1 MNILQGTQRL
11 TEIVTT
17 FARFGFSPW
26 IEKIR
31 LQNYLR
37 PSLNQELPLSSRQL
51 KDLPLP
57 QRLRLAFE
65 ALGPT
70 FIKFG
75 QILAN
80 RQDLLPEAYI
90 ESFQQLQDQVTPC
103 PFAEI
108 EAIIKAEL
116 GKKFEEVLAIDPFPL
131 GSASIAQVHRA
142 KLHSGEDIVLKV
154 QKPEV
159 AERIR
164 EDLYLLKVLGRLLH
178 DHVSDLQSFGLP
190 HLIDEFA
197 DSLQG
202 ELQFYTE
209 ANQIQKFSRLFPREE
224 RKNLTDTELL
234 IPKVHWNYCTQKVL
248 ALGFIEGHPLSH
260 KEALYG
266 WSEGERTALAEVLL
280 KNYLEQVFVHGFFH
294 GDLHP
299 GNVLLTPTRQ
309 WALIDFGTMG
319 RLNARTKW
327 AVMKMLKALAEEDYD
342 QLASEYVF
350 VCPFS
355 DKVVVERFANGLSHT
370 LAPYYGLEL
379 NHLDAGQLLLKTA
392 RLAAKEGLQVPREL
406 LLFFKSL
413 MGIESVIRSI
423 DKNFDILPTALA
435 FAQSESSQ
443 SLSQEE
449 WKKTW
454 QNMAKDSEYFI
465 KELPRLLHFLLKRW
479 NSPQHEWSV
488 TGRGFVELAQAY
500 TKIAWAIFGGLLSLA
515 LIIALS
521 ALSLF
526 QPQFTSTPLFVF
538 LLLVLVFIVG
548 STWWRL

>member
-26 IEKIR
+26 IEKVK

-37 PSLNQELPLSSRQL
+37 PNLNQEITTPSGSLKELTLPH
-51 KDLPLP
+51 
-57 QRLRLAFE
+57 RLRLAFE

-80 RQDLLPEAYI
+80 RQDLLPESYI
-90 ESFQQLQDQVTPC
+90 DAFQQLQDQVTPC
-103 PFAEI
+103 AFPEI
-108 EAIIKAEL
+108 ERIIKAEL
-116 GKKFEEVLAIDPFPL
+116 GERFDDLDSINPIPL
-131 GSASIAQVHRA
+131 GSASIAQVHWAQLR
-142 KLHSGEDIVLKV
+142 SGEPIVLKV

-159 AERIR
+159 AERIQ
-164 EDLYLLKVLGRLLH
+164 EDLYLLKILGKLLH
-178 DHVSDLQSFGLP
+178 EHINDLQSFGLP

-202 ELQFYTE
+202 ELLFYTE
-209 ANQIQKFSRLFPREE
+209 ANQIQKFSRLFAQEN
-224 RKNLTDTELL
+224 KDGNLSYPL
-234 IPKVHWNYCTQKVL
+234 IPKVYGQYCTRKVL
-248 ALGFIEGHPLSH
+248 ALGFIEGLALSH
-260 KEALYG
+260 KSALQG
-266 WSEGERTALAEVLL
+266 WSDSERKTLAESVL
-280 KNYLEQVFVHGFFH
+280 KNYLEQVFVFGFFH

-299 GNVLLTPTRQ
+299 GNVIITSSKQ

-319 RLNARTKW
+319 RLSARTKW
-327 AVMKMLKALAEEDYD
+327 AVMNMLKALAEEDYD

-350 VCPFS
+350 ICPFS
-355 DKVVVERFANGLSHT
+355 DQVVIERFANGLRRT
-370 LAPYYGLEL
+370 LAPYHGLEL

-413 MGIESVIRSI
+413 MGIEATIRCI
-423 DKNFDILPTALA
+423 DKNFDTLPTALA
-435 FAQSESSQ
+435 FAHSESARS
-443 SLSQEE
+443 SHQEQ

-454 QNMAKDSEYFI
+454 LNMAKDSEYFI

-479 NSPQHEWSV
+479 NSPQHEWSLS
-488 TGRGFVELAQAY
+488 GRGFAELAHAY
-500 TKIAWAIFGGLLSLA
+500 NKMAWAIFGGLLAAA
-515 LIIALS
+515 LILAISFITL
-521 ALSLF
+521 L
-526 QPQFTSTPLFVF
+526 QPQFTSSPLYIF
-538 LLLVLVFIVG
+538 LIAMLVLVVG